1 MDFEHQADA
10 EKATQALQTA
20 GIQAQ
25 MAKVSKVS
33 PACSYPSTDDPVSHL
48 KKNYPEVPVT
58 LQGLLEV

>member
-33 PACSYPSTDDPVSHL
+33 PACSYPFTDDPVSHL
-48 KKNYPEVPVT
+48 
-58 LQGLLEV
+58 

>member
-1 MDFEHQADA
+1 MELSLNFIILLTGYGFVDFEHQADA

-33 PACSYPSTDDPVSHL
+33 
-48 KKNYPEVPVT
+48 
-58 LQGLLEV
+58 LLHRSLSQDSAVVRYS